1 MNQSFERYEKIAQA
15 VFEEYSK
22 IYYASL
28 RIQAIRHTTL
38 VDGWITL
45 LAGQR
50 NLDLELAK
58 ISAIL
63 HDIAKYSENCTRN
76 HARIGSQLAQN
87 RMLEMN
93 EFAPEEIEQV
103 RVAILHHSDKDHI
116 DDPLDEALKDA
127 DILASWSVDPNE
139 PLGAVRENRFIR
151 LKKELNLR

>member
-1 MNQSFERYEKIAQA
+1 MNQCFERYEKIAQS
-15 VFEEYSK
+15 VFEEYSQ
-22 IYYASL
+22 IYYAPL

-50 NLDLELAK
+50 HLDLELAK

-87 RMLEMN
+87 RMLEMD
-93 EFAPEEIEQV
+93 EFSPVEIEQA

-116 DDPLDEALKDA
+116 DAPLDEALKDA
-127 DILASWSVDPNE
+127 DILASWSVDPSQ
-139 PLGAVRENRFIR
+139 PLDPVREKRLIR
-151 LKKELNLR
+151 LKKELNLH